1 MTPASRLGLTLHS
14 ETTDT
19 HDDTMIETNVLTV
32 VLAAGVTAITT
43 GLGALP
49 FLFVQQFSDW
59 WLGVFNAAAGG
70 LMLAASHSLV
80 VEGSSLGEARTL
92 IGILVGLAAIL
103 LANTLIQSQDG
114 HDVAE
119 LAGADARKALLILG
133 VMTAHSFA
141 EGVGVGVSFG
151 GGDELG
157 MFITAAIAV
166 HNIPEGLA
174 ISLVLIPR
182 GTPLWKAAGWSIFTS
197 LPQPL
202 MALPAFLFVL
212 FFEPFLPVGLGLAA
226 GAMIW
231 MVFAELIPDA
241 LETTSGPTVG
251 AAVTLAFALL
261 FAFQNFVL
269 HV

>member
-1 MTPASRLGLTLHS
+1 MEA
-14 ETTDT
+14 
-19 HDDTMIETNVLTV
+19 NVLTV
-32 VLAAGVTAITT
+32 VLGASITAVAT

-49 FLFVQQFSDW
+49 FLFIRNVGDW

-80 VEGSSLGEARTL
+80 VEGTTLSAARTL
-92 IGILVGLAAIL
+92 VGILVGLGLIV
-103 LANTLIQSQDG
+103 LANGAIQRQGD
-114 HDVAE
+114 HDVAD
-119 LAGADARKALLILG
+119 LVGADARKALLILG

-157 MFITAAIAV
+157 AFITAAIAI

-174 ISLVLIPR
+174 ISLVMVPR
-182 GTPLWKAAGWSIFTS
+182 GTALWKAAGWSIFTS

-212 FFEPFLPVGLGLAA
+212 VFEPFLPVGFGLAA

-241 LETTSGPTVG
+241 LDDVSGPTVG
-251 AAVTLAFALL
+251 ATVTLAFAVL
-261 FAFQNFVL
+261 FAVQHFVL
-269 HV
+269 HL

>member
-1 MTPASRLGLTLHS
+1 MV
-14 ETTDT
+14 
-19 HDDTMIETNVLTV
+19 IETGVWIVLLGAT
-32 VLAAGVTAITT
+32 VTAVAT

-49 FLFVQQFSDW
+49 FLFVRDIGDW

-70 LMLAASHSLV
+70 LMLAASHSLIA
-80 VEGSSLGEARTL
+80 EGSMLSTGRTL
-92 IGILVGLAAIL
+92 IGILVGLALIL
-103 LANTLIQSQDG
+103 GANTFISRGDD

-133 VMTAHSFA
+133 IMTAHSFA
-141 EGVGVGVSFG
+141 EGVGVGVSYG

-157 MFITAAIAV
+157 AFITAAIAV

-174 ISLVLIPR
+174 ISLVLVPR
-182 GTPLWKAAGWSIFTS
+182 GTPVWKAAGWSIFTS

-202 MALPAFLFVL
+202 MAVPAFLFVL
-212 FFEPFLPVGLGLAA
+212 VFEPFLPIGFGLAA

-241 LETTSGPTVG
+241 LEDVPGPTAG
-251 AAVTLAFALL
+251 AAVTLAFAAL
-261 FAFQNFVL
+261 FAFQHFVL

>member
-1 MTPASRLGLTLHS
+1 MV
-14 ETTDT
+14 ETS
-19 HDDTMIETNVLTV
+19 VLSV
-32 VLAAGVTAITT
+32 VLAAGVTAVAT

-49 FLFVQQFSDW
+49 FLVVRDISNW
-59 WLGVFNAAAGG
+59 WLGIFNAIAGG
-70 LMLAASHSLV
+70 LMLAASHSLIA
-80 VEGSSLGEARTL
+80 EGSALSDVRTL
-92 IGILVGLAAIL
+92 IGVLVGLGLIVG
-103 LANTLIQSQDG
+103 ANTMIQRQEG

-141 EGVGVGVSFG
+141 EGVGAGVSFG
-151 GGDELG
+151 GGEDLG
-157 MFITAAIAV
+157 VFITAAIAV

-174 ISLVLIPR
+174 ISLVLVPR
-182 GTPLWKAAGWSIFTS
+182 GTPVWKAAGWSIFTS

-212 FFEPFLPVGLGLAA
+212 VFAPFLPVGLGLAA
-226 GAMIW
+226 GAMLW

-241 LETTSGPTVG
+241 LKTASGPTVG
-251 AAVTLAFALL
+251 TSATLAFAAL
-261 FAFQNFVL
+261 FAFQHFVL

>member
-1 MTPASRLGLTLHS
+1 MV
-14 ETTDT
+14 DT
-19 HDDTMIETNVLTV
+19 SVLAV
-32 VLAAGVTAITT
+32 VLAAGVTAVTT

-49 FLFVQQFSDW
+49 FLLVRDIGNW
-59 WLGVFNAAAGG
+59 WLGVFNAVAGG

-80 VEGSSLGEARTL
+80 VEGSMLGDVRTL
-92 IGILVGLAAIL
+92 IGVLVGLGLIV
-103 LANTLIQSQDG
+103 LANALIERQGG

-119 LAGADARKALLILG
+119 LVGADARKALLILG

-151 GGDELG
+151 GGEDLG
-157 MFITAAIAV
+157 IFITAAIAV

-174 ISLVLIPR
+174 ISLVLVPR
-182 GTPLWKAAGWSIFTS
+182 GTPVWKAAGWSVFTS

-212 FFEPFLPVGLGLAA
+212 VFEPFLPIGFGLAA

-241 LETTSGPTVG
+241 LEDVSGPTVG
-251 AAVTLAFALL
+251 VAVTLAFAVL
-261 FAFQNFVL
+261 FAVQNFVL

>member
-1 MTPASRLGLTLHS
+1 MES
-14 ETTDT
+14 
-19 HDDTMIETNVLTV
+19 NVLTV
-32 VLAAGVTAITT
+32 VLGASITAITT

-49 FLFVQQFSDW
+49 FLFIREVGDW

-80 VEGSSLGEARTL
+80 VEGTTLSASRTL
-92 IGILVGLAAIL
+92 IGILVGLGLIV
-103 LANTLIQSQDG
+103 LANGAIHQQDG

-157 MFITAAIAV
+157 IFITAAIAV

-174 ISLVLIPR
+174 ISLVLVPR
-182 GTPLWKAAGWSIFTS
+182 GTPVWKAAGWSIFTS

-212 FFEPFLPVGLGLAA
+212 VFEPFLPVGLGLAA

-241 LETTSGPTVG
+241 LDTASGQTVG
-251 AAVTLAFALL
+251 VAVTLAFAVL

-269 HV
+269 HL

>member
-1 MTPASRLGLTLHS
+1 
-14 ETTDT
+14 
-19 HDDTMIETNVLTV
+19 MIETNVLTV
-32 VLAAGVTAITT
+32 VLAAGGTAIAT

-49 FLFVQQFSDW
+49 FLFVRKFSDW

-80 VEGSSLGEARTL
+80 VEGSTVSEARTL
-92 IGILVGLAAIL
+92 VGILVGLALIVA
-103 LANTLIQSQDG
+103 ANTFIESRG
-114 HDVAE
+114 EHDVAD
-119 LAGADARKALLILG
+119 LVGADARKALLILG

-151 GGDELG
+151 GGDQLG
-157 MFITAAIAV
+157 VFITAAIAV

-182 GTPLWKAAGWSIFTS
+182 GTSVWKASGWSIFTS

-202 MALPAFLFVL
+202 MALPAFVFVL
-212 FFEPFLPVGLGLAA
+212 IFEPFLPIGLGLAA

-231 MVFAELIPDA
+231 MVFAELVPDA
-241 LETTSGPTVG
+241 LENASGSTVG
-251 AAVTLAFALL
+251 VAVTLAFAVL
-261 FAFQNFVL
+261 FAVQNFVL

>member
-1 MTPASRLGLTLHS
+1 MADMSVW
-14 ETTDT
+14 
-19 HDDTMIETNVLTV
+19 IV
-32 VLAAGVTAITT
+32 VVAAFITAVATGV
-43 GLGALP
+43 GALP
-49 FLFVQQFSDW
+49 FLFVRDFSNW
-59 WLGVFNAAAGG
+59 WLGVFNAVAGG

-80 VEGSSLGEARTL
+80 VEGSAMSEARVL
-92 IGILVGLAAIL
+92 LGVLVGLGLIV
-103 LANTLIQSQDG
+103 LANTMIERQG
-114 HDVAE
+114 EHDVAD
-119 LAGADARKALLILG
+119 LAGGDARKALLILG

-151 GGDELG
+151 GGEELG
-157 MFITAAIAV
+157 GFITAAIAV

-174 ISLVLIPR
+174 ISLVLVPR
-182 GTPLWKAAGWSIFTS
+182 GTPVWKAAGWSIFTS

-212 FFEPFLPVGLGLAA
+212 VFEPFLPVGFGLAA

-241 LETTSGPTVG
+241 LQEVSGPTVG
-251 AAVTLAFALL
+251 VAVTLAFAAL
-261 FAFQNFVL
+261 FAVQNFVL